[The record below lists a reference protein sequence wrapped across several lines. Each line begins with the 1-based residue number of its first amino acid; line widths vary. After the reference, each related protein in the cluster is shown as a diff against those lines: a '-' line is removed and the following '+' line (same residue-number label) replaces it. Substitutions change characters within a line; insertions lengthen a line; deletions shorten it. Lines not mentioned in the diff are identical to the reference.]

1 MGALRTRHVYLRPR
15 LLAVA
20 ELVGQAGTIA
30 DIGCDH
36 GRLCIALLQSGAV
49 EHAIAADVSAA
60 SLAKARA
67 LRDYVGLTA
76 HMELREGNG
85 LAVLSEGEADTL
97 AICGMGG
104 MLIAKLLSLSPLLMG
119 ASGAVLQPMR
129 GVEEL
134 RRYLFYNGYC
144 IEGERIARDNG
155 RLYQVL
161 RVRAGQ
167 EEALPGCWPEDC
179 FLLGHKAVG
188 QPLFKELCTGLLQ
201 QCVQRLTE
209 AGGSRGEG
217 HLRKKVDDLSRIMA
231 LCK

>member
-1 MGALRTRHVYLRPR
+1 MGALHTRRVHLRPR

-20 ELVGQAGTIA
+20 ELVGQVGTLA

-49 EHAIAADVSAA
+49 QYAIAADVSAA
-60 SLAKARA
+60 SLKKAQA
-67 LRDYVGLTA
+67 LRDYVGLSA

-85 LAVLSEGEADTL
+85 LTVLAENEADTL

-104 MLIAKLLSLSPLLMG
+104 MLITNLLSVSPLLMG

-144 IEGERIARDNG
+144 VEGERIARDNG

-161 RVRAGQ
+161 RVRMGQ
-167 EEALPGCWPEDC
+167 EEPLPCGWPEDC
-179 FLLGHKAVG
+179 FLLGHKAIE
-188 QPLFKELCTGLLQ
+188 QPLFKELCAGLLH
-201 QCVQRLTE
+201 QCVQRLAE

-217 HLRKKVDDLSRIMA
+217 YLRKKADDLSRIIT
-231 LCK
+231 LCR